1 METKKIQQ
9 LKEKVAKKQAEIK
22 MLEEEI
28 ARLSMTDEEKS
39 LEHGRMVLKQI
50 REGTHN
56 WDD

>member
-1 METKKIQQ
+1 MKTKKIQK
-9 LKEKVAKKQAEIK
+9 LKEKLAKKQAEIK

-39 LEHGRMVLKQI
+39 IENGRMILKQI

>member
-1 METKKIQQ
+1 MEIKRIKQ

-22 MLEEEI
+22 ILEEEI

-39 LEHGRMVLKQI
+39 IENGRTILKQI
-50 REGTHN
+50 REGTYK

>member
-1 METKKIQQ
+1 MQTKKIQQ
-9 LKEKVAKKQAEIK
+9 LKQKIAKKQAEIK
-22 MLEEEI
+22 KLEEEI

-39 LEHGRMVLKQI
+39 IENGRMILKQI

>member
-1 METKKIQQ
+1 MKTKKIQK
-9 LKEKVAKKQAEIK
+9 LKEKIAKKQAEIK

-39 LEHGRMVLKQI
+39 IENGRMILKQI
-50 REGTHN
+50 REGTHK

>member
-1 METKKIQQ
+1 MQTKKIQQ
-9 LKEKVAKKQAEIK
+9 LKEKIAKKQAEIK

-39 LEHGRMVLKQI
+39 IQNGRMILKQI
-50 REGTHN
+50 REGTYK

>member
-1 METKKIQQ
+1 MQIKKIQQ

-22 MLEEEI
+22 ILEEEI

-39 LEHGRMVLKQI
+39 IENGRMILKQI
-50 REGTHN
+50 REGTYK

>member
-1 METKKIQQ
+1 MKTKKIQK
-9 LKEKVAKKQAEIK
+9 LKEKIAKKQAEIK

-28 ARLSMTDEEKS
+28 ARLSMTDEQKS
-39 LEHGRMVLKQI
+39 IENGRMILKQI

>member
-1 METKKIQQ
+1 MKTKKIQK
-9 LKEKVAKKQAEIK
+9 LKEKIAKKQVEIK

-39 LEHGRMVLKQI
+39 IENGRMILKQI
-50 REGTHN
+50 REGTHK

>member
-1 METKKIQQ
+1 MQTKKIQQ
-9 LKEKVAKKQAEIK
+9 LKQKIAKKQAEIK

-28 ARLSMTDEEKS
+28 ARLSMTEEEKS
-39 LEHGRMVLKQI
+39 IENGRMILKQI

>member
-1 METKKIQQ
+1 MKTKKIQK
-9 LKEKVAKKQAEIK
+9 LKEKIAKKQAEIK

-39 LEHGRMVLKQI
+39 IENGRMILKQI

>member
-1 METKKIQQ
+1 MKTKKIQK
-9 LKEKVAKKQAEIK
+9 LKEKIAKKQAEIK
-22 MLEEEI
+22 ILEEEI

-39 LEHGRMVLKQI
+39 IENGRMILKQI

>member
-1 METKKIQQ
+1 MQTKKIQK

-28 ARLSMTDEEKS
+28 ARLSMTAEEKS
-39 LEHGRMVLKQI
+39 IENGRMILKQI